1 MTATIEFP
9 PAAVAQFVP
18 KLSLKRS
25 PAHSFALALVWLTI
39 AISSIV
45 FNEPAPVDALTIGLM
60 ILLPLIGLVDGRPM
74 LWAGF
79 AAVLTMTACGILS
92 AALARDADLATSHMT
107 VTLYLVGAWF
117 LFAAFVAKRPETHT
131 RLILNA
137 YLVAGVIAVLCGIAG
152 YLDLFPGAFNLF
164 TRYDR
169 ASGPFKDPNV
179 YGPFLVAPLLTAL
192 HLWLS
197 RPLVRG
203 ITPLLTA
210 GLLTVGIL
218 SSFSRGA
225 WAAAAIGI
233 GLYGYFYMLNAD
245 RNWNR
250 VKLAALVVGGAF
262 VLGLILVAALQ
273 SEAVAGLLEQRATL
287 TQPYDEGPD
296 GRFGGQM
303 KAVGLLIEN
312 PLGLGAQIFP
322 HFYHH
327 EEVHNV
333 YLSMFMNAG
342 WIGGLLYLM
351 ICGGTLVLGFR
362 HALKK
367 TKTAPLFLIAFSAL
381 AGNICEGVLIDS
393 DHWRHFYLLMALVWG
408 MMASSEC
415 EIRRARIVRD
425 ISPGGLQSLPGV
437 PTSRREARVFG
448 YGPKAVV
455 FNLSA
460 RRSGKIPAG
469 DADVTRDGAGRGTGR
484 GPRRGRIIAAK
495 R

>member
-1 MTATIEFP
+1 MTAATAFT
-9 PAAVAQFVP
+9 PAGVAKFIP
-18 KLSLKRS
+18 NLGLKKS
-25 PAHSFALALVWLTI
+25 TAHRLALALVWLTI

-60 ILLPLIGLVDGRPM
+60 ILLPLVGLVDGRPM

-79 AAVLTMTACGILS
+79 AAAFTMTALGAVA

-107 VTLYLVGAWF
+107 VTFYLIGAWF

-137 YLVAGVIAVLCGIAG
+137 YLVAGVIAALCGIAG
-152 YLDLFPGAFNLF
+152 YLDLFPGAFDLF

-179 YGPFLVAPLLTAL
+179 YGPFMVAPLLTAL

-197 RPLVRG
+197 RPLSRG
-203 ITPLLTA
+203 IVPLLAA
-210 GLLTVGIL
+210 GLLMVGIL
-218 SSFSRGA
+218 FSFSRGA
-225 WAAAAIGI
+225 WAATAIGV

-245 RNWNR
+245 RNWSR
-250 VKLAALVVGGAF
+250 VKLAALVVGGAS
-262 VLGLILVAALQ
+262 VLGLVLVVALQ
-273 SEAVAGLLEQRATL
+273 SDAVAGLLEQRAAL

-333 YLSMFMNAG
+333 YLSMFLNAG

-351 ICGGTLVLGFR
+351 ICGGTLLLGFR

-408 MMASSEC
+408 MMASRQRE
-415 EIRRARIVRD
+415 ARQAHIVAD
-425 ISPGGLQSLPGV
+425 CSPTVLQGLPCV
-437 PTSRREARVFG
+437 PTSRRAARVFG

-455 FNLSA
+455 LTLSS

-469 DADVTRDGAGRGTGR
+469 EADVTRDDVGRGTGR
-484 GPRRGRIIAAK
+484 SPRRGRIIAAQ